1 MVGAPQALKNLRIF
15 EGICGRD
22 AFKNVVLTTTM
33 WDDVDKE
40 TGATREAELKSI
52 YWKSMIDRGSST
64 GRFKGTR
71 DSAFHL
77 IAPLRETNNR
87 IPLSIQKD
95 LVDRDFKLSETVAG
109 QVLRLEI
116 KRSAMR
122 QQEAMHQVQKKLKQ
136 PNDSDATSLQPLME
150 EFEELKRSSGSLFQ
164 QMDDLRV
171 PLGRQ
176 ATNVITRAFGI
187 KHNRFVY
194 KNSIIGSY

>member
-1 MVGAPQALKNLRIF
+1 MVGAPRALKNLRIF
-15 EGICGRD
+15 EGICGRH

-52 YWKSMIDRGSST
+52 YWKSMIDCGSST

-95 LVDRDFKLSETVAG
+95 LVDCDIRLGETVAG

-116 KRSAMR
+116 KRLAMR
-122 QQEAMHQVQKKLKQ
+122 QQETIHQVREELKR
-136 PNDSDATSLQPLME
+136 PNNATSLQVLME
-150 EFEELKRSSGSLFQ
+150 EYEELKRSLGSLLQ

-176 ATNVITRAFGI
+176 ATNAITRTFGI
-187 KHNRFVY
+187 KRNRCVY
-194 KNSIIGSY
+194 KILIIGSYW